1 MKTVLFIFL
10 LCQFQAFSQCD
21 SSEEIVN
28 SPHLEAEFPGGTSEM
43 MKFIQENIEYPE
55 IERCSMGQ
63 FSGRIYIEFIV
74 CSDGTIRDVTC
85 KKGCDCDTDDMVI
98 KLVEKMPN
106 WIPAEINHQ
115 AVSSK
120 CRLPITIC
128 LQ

>member
-21 SSEEIVN
+21 TSSTVDFPDID
-28 SPHLEAEFPGGTSEM
+28 AQFPGGIVEM
-43 MKFIQENIEYPE
+43 KKFIQENIEYPP
-55 IERCSMGQ
+55 ITRYDCFPDQ
-63 FSGRIYIEFIV
+63 GRLYFEFIV
-74 CSDGTIRDVTC
+74 CDNGKIQNIQLLRPSNSEFVQMAID
-85 KKGCDCDTDDMVI
+85 
-98 KLVEKMPN
+98 LLEKMPN
-106 WIPAEINHQ
+106 WIPAEMNHQ